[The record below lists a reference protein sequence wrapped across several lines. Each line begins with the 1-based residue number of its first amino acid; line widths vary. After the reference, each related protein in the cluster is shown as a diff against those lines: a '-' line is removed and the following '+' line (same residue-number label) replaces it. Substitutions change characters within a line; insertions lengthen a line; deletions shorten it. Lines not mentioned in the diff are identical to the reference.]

1 MLQTQLH
8 RVPLSRCW
16 TPEDWV
22 VHRWRQ
28 TIRQD
33 ATAAAAADGRSPATV
48 SISAASA
55 SALAEQQQ
63 LLQAIGGAFGRWAWE
78 RGGGAAL
85 GWACGEGAAQEKRA
99 LPFVA
104 ALLPQQQH
112 CSWELTAPCVL
123 RYLADPSLLYC
134 VP

>member
-1 MLQTQLH
+1 M
-8 RVPLSRCW
+8 
-16 TPEDWV
+16 
-22 VHRWRQ
+22 HRWRQ

-63 LLQAIGGAFGRWAWE
+63 LLQAIGGAFGRWAGK
-78 RGGGAAL
+78 RGGAAL
-85 GWACGEGAAQEKRA
+85 GWACGEGAAQEERA

-123 RYLADPSLLYC
+123 HYLADPSPLYFIG
-134 VP
+134 